1 MTMPDG
7 NGGEFLPERAMVV
20 VAHPD
25 DAEFMVAGTAAKWA
39 ARGAELTYA
48 IITNGNKGSEDPEMT
63 PTRLAEIREAEQR
76 AAGRILG
83 VRNFEFLG
91 YEDGYL
97 VHTLDLRRDITRL
110 IRRYRPDV
118 VVTFDPTARFM
129 YDAYANHPD
138 HRAAGDATVDAI
150 FPSARDRL
158 TFPELLS
165 DGLEPHKV
173 KQLWMG
179 AAAGVNANV
188 WVDIGETVELKKRA
202 LLAHPSQLGEEV
214 AGFALQ
220 MARGQAEG
228 QPFEYAEA
236 FRRIIFDQPREARF
250 PREETFGS

>member
-1 MTMPDG
+1 MTMSEG

-179 AAAGVNANV
+179 AAAGVNANA

>member
-1 MTMPDG
+1 MTENGTDEFHPD
-7 NGGEFLPERAMVV
+7 RAMVV

-39 ARGAELTYA
+39 ARGAEVTYVV
-48 IITNGNKGSEDPEMT
+48 ITNGNKGSEDPEMT
-63 PTRLAEIREAEQR
+63 STRLAEIREAEQR

-83 VRNFEFLG
+83 VKHFEFLG

-97 VHTLDLRRDITRL
+97 EHTLDLRRDITRL
-110 IRRYRPDV
+110 IRKYRPDV

-129 YDAYANHPD
+129 FDAYANHPD

-158 TFPELLS
+158 TFPELLV

-179 AAAGVNANV
+179 SGGAANANV
-188 WVDIGETVELKKRA
+188 WVDITETIELKKKA
-202 LLAHPSQLGEEV
+202 LAAHPSQLSEEV
-214 AGFALQ
+214 AEFASQ
-220 MARGQAEG
+220 MARGTAES
-228 QPFEYAEA
+228 QEFEYAEA
-236 FRRIIFDQPREARF
+236 FRRIIFDQPREARLAQ
-250 PREETFGS
+250 RRQESG

>member
-1 MTMPDG
+1 MTQEGTD
-7 NGGEFLPERAMVV
+7 EFQPERAMVV

-25 DAEFMVAGTAAKWA
+25 DAEFMVAGTVAKWA
-39 ARGAELTYA
+39 GRGAEVTYVV
-48 IITNGNKGSEDPEMT
+48 ITNGNKGSEDPEMT

-76 AAGRILG
+76 AAGLILG
-83 VRNFEFLG
+83 VKNFEFLG

-97 VHTLDLRRDITRL
+97 VHTLDLRRDITRM
-110 IRRYRPDV
+110 IRKYRPEV

-129 YDAYANHPD
+129 FDSYANHPD

-179 AAAGVNANV
+179 SGAGANANV
-188 WVDIGETVELKKRA
+188 WVDITETIDLKKKA
-202 LLAHPSQLGEEV
+202 LAAHPSQLSEEV
-214 AGFALQ
+214 AEFASE
-220 MARGQAEG
+220 MARGTAAAQE
-228 QPFEYAEA
+228 FEYGEA
-236 FRRIIFDQPREARF
+236 FRRIIFDQPREERLAQR
-250 PREETFGS
+250 REASS

>member
-1 MTMPDG
+1 MTEEATEEFHPD
-7 NGGEFLPERAMVV
+7 RAMVV

-39 ARGAELTYA
+39 ARGAEVTYVV
-48 IITNGNKGSEDPEMT
+48 ITNGNKGSEDPEMT
-63 PTRLAEIREAEQR
+63 STRLAEQR

-83 VRNFEFLG
+83 VKNFEFLG

-97 VHTLDLRRDITRL
+97 EHTLDLRRDITRL
-110 IRRYRPDV
+110 IRKYRPDI

-129 YDAYANHPD
+129 FDAYANHPD

-158 TFPELLS
+158 TFPELLV

-179 AAAGVNANV
+179 SGGAANANV
-188 WVDIGETVELKKRA
+188 WVDITETIELKKKA
-202 LLAHPSQLGEEV
+202 LAAHPSQLSEEV
-214 AGFALQ
+214 AEFASQ
-220 MARGQAEG
+220 MARGTAES
-228 QPFEYAEA
+228 QEFEYAEA
-236 FRRIIFDQPREARF
+236 FRRIIFDQPREARLAQ
-250 PREETFGS
+250 RRQESG